1 MSKPSSVFG
10 LPIDVLGN
18 PIDDNEDT
26 WSHWIMHPRNKPI
39 LFEFKNNVRAGISV
53 ALVNVPLSISLAIAS
68 GGDPASGVVSAVW
81 AAGISSVLCSSHF
94 NVVGPTGALSGMLA
108 VTAHR
113 YGPNIL
119 PVVSILT
126 SLWLLFFFFLRLDR
140 YMRYVSTGVE
150 HGFSIGVA
158 AIIAVAQVPTAFGL
172 TGLTPREKL
181 LEKLT
186 EDILHLNTFSPY
198 DSAVFLVTFTSIYF
212 MIKHCPRIPSQIVF
226 VGLGVILGMVAPEG
240 TFTLLKT
247 KYPTLSLSLLTPI
260 DMSQYLAQMQ
270 QTDLIMYSFGVALV
284 ALLETLVSSRIAN
297 NCVTSK
303 EFLNYSAPRD
313 TIGLSITNLIVGLF
327 GGIPATAALART
339 SFNIKTGAYSRIA
352 GLVSCVTVAVLASI
366 LLPFFKEVP
375 MAVIAGILVMVAYR
389 LIDFHEMGEIYKV
402 DTANMYSLIITA
414 TACIL
419 TDTFFGLI
427 VGISVSVAL
436 NMRHFTEDSVDFG
449 FQSFIEDSGKKS
461 RHIRTITARIKAPM
475 VFNNSDDVKAKVNV
489 APLKMIRDEE
499 LVEELTT
506 PVSHRHLQLVIDLA
520 AVERLDF
527 DGAKVLGEIIDL
539 YRMRGWIVRVDH
551 VEHLRTSLARCEPF
565 HAIGTLDYEELM
577 S

>member
-1 MSKPSSVFG
+1 MTKPSSIFG
-10 LPIDVLGN
+10 LPVDVLGN
-18 PIDDNEDT
+18 PIDNTQDT
-26 WSHWIMHPRNKPI
+26 WYHWLLHPRNKP
-39 LFEFKNNVRAGISV
+39 LDYEFKNNLRAGISV

-81 AAGISSVLCSSHF
+81 AAGISAFACSSHF

-113 YGPNIL
+113 YGPQIL

-126 SLWLLFFFFLRLDR
+126 SLWLLLFFVLRLDR
-140 YMRYVSTGVE
+140 YMRYVSSGVE

-181 LEKLT
+181 LEKLS
-186 EDILHLNTFSPY
+186 EDILHLGSYNPY
-198 DSAVFLVTFTSIYF
+198 DTAVFLVTFASIYL
-212 MIKHCPRIPSQIVF
+212 MIKHCPRVPSQILF
-226 VGLGVILGMVAPEG
+226 VALGVILGMVAPEG

-247 KYPTLSLSLLTPI
+247 KYPTLSLSLLSPADLSKAI
-260 DMSQYLAQMQ
+260 AQMQ
-270 QTDLIMYSFGVALV
+270 QTDLIMYSFGIALV

-313 TIGLSITNLIVGLF
+313 TFGLSLTNLIVGLF

-339 SFNIKTGAYSRIA
+339 SFNIKTGAYSRVA
-352 GLVSCVTVAVLASI
+352 GFVSCITVAILASI
-366 LLPFFKEVP
+366 LLPFFVDVP
-375 MAVIAGILVMVAYR
+375 MAVIAGILMMVAYR

-414 TACIL
+414 TACIV

-427 VGISVSVAL
+427 VGIAVSVAL
-436 NMRHFTEDSVDFG
+436 NMRHFTNDSVDFG
-449 FQSFIEDSGKKS
+449 FQSFIDDGGNTS
-461 RHIRTITARIKAPM
+461 RHIRTVTARIKAPM
-475 VFNNSDDVKAKVNV
+475 VFNNSEDVKAKVNS
-489 APLKMIRDEE
+489 APLKMIQDDE

-506 PVSHRHLQLVIDLA
+506 PVGHRHLQLVIDVA
-520 AVERLDF
+520 SVERIDF
-527 DGAKVLGEIIDL
+527 DGAKVLGEIIEL
-539 YRMRGWIVRVDH
+539 YRMRGWIVRVQH
-551 VEHLRTSLARCEPF
+551 FEHLRTSLSRCEPF
-565 HAIGTLDYEELM
+565 HAIEKLDYNELLC
-577 S
+577 